1 MSVLALNHCARGLSY
16 ACFKVYRLLSLLL
29 LPLLL
34 LFLALPAQASLVI
47 KGTRVIYNADS
58 KGATVEISNTD
69 DFPNIMQA
77 WIDTDPENKSPENAK
92 APFIITP
99 AIARLDPKSSQTLR
113 IIYTGDELPKDRES
127 VFYLNVLQ
135 IPAQN
140 SANASA
146 NQLQFM
152 LLSQIKL
159 FYRPSISNSSAIDTK
174 NKLSFSVKSPE
185 GTDWS
190 IEAKNAGAYYA
201 SLSNAQLIA
210 DGKEI
215 PLQAEMLAPYSE
227 QVWHP
232 VKSSPLP
239 AGKLML
245 KTWLIN
251 DYGGREEV
259 TYEISR

>member
-16 ACFKVYRLLSLLL
+16 ACFKMYRLLSLLL

-34 LFLALPAQASLVI
+34 LFLVLPAQASLVI

-99 AIARLDPKSSQTLR
+99 AVARLDPKSSQTLR

-159 FYRPSISNSSAIDTK
+159 FYRPS
-174 NKLSFSVKSPE
+174 E

-210 DGKEI
+210 GGKEI

>member
-1 MSVLALNHCARGLSY
+1 MAEIALTQRTSSLQEAR
-16 ACFKVYRLLSLLL
+16 CKIHRLFLTLL
-29 LPLLL
+29 LP
-34 LFLALPAQASLVI
+34 FLAVFFALPAQASLVI

-58 KGATVEISNTD
+58 KGATIEISNTD

-77 WIDTDPENKSPENAK
+77 WVDSDPENKNPETAK

-99 AIARLDPKSSQTLR
+99 AVARLEPEASQTLR
-113 IIYTGDELPKDRES
+113 IIYTGDALPKDRES

-152 LLSQIKL
+152 LLSQIKI
-159 FYRPSISNSSAIDTK
+159 FYRPAISNSNSFDIK
-174 NKLSFSVKSPE
+174 KHLSFSLDKN
-185 GTDWS
+185 GAGDWS
-190 IEAKNAGAYYA
+190 IKAKNTGSYYA
-201 SLSNAQLIA
+201 SLTSAQLLV

-215 PLQAEMLAPYSE
+215 PLQSEMLVPYSE
-227 QVWHP
+227 QAWRP

-239 AGKLML
+239 SGNLTL

-259 TYEISR
+259 TYEIPH